1 MFGFNFDRK
10 TLFIIIGVLL
20 ISTVLTMG
28 SYNILITIL
37 TLPGVIIAI
46 SFHEFAHAFAAERLG
61 DSTPRN
67 QGRLTLNPS
76 AHLDPVGIFLLIFAH
91 IGWGKPVQ
99 INPNNFSTKSK
110 EAGEAIVSL
119 AGPVMNFILAVIFT
133 IVFYII
139 YLTNPAVVLEM
150 FLSSTIQGMS
160 FMSLI
165 ALTVYYAIIVNIGL
179 GVFNLIP
186 IPPLDGSKI
195 FLRVL
200 PYKAQ
205 RWISK
210 NESMIYFIFLLLWIT
225 NILSYIVSPVINWIQ
240 KGIFY
245 LVGLIFSIFI

>member
-10 TLFIIIGVLL
+10 TLFIIIGILL
-20 ISTVLTMG
+20 LLTLLNMG
-28 SYNILITIL
+28 SYNILVTIL

-46 SFHEFAHAFAAERLG
+46 SFHEFAHAFAADRLG
-61 DSTPRN
+61 DRTPRN
-67 QGRLTLNPS
+67 QGRLTLNPG
-76 AHLDPVGIFLLIFAH
+76 AHLDPVGIILLIFAH

-110 EAGEAIVSL
+110 DAGEAIVSI
-119 AGPVMNFILAVIFT
+119 AGPVMNFILAIIFT
-133 IVFYII
+133 IIFYII
-139 YLTNPAVVLEM
+139 SITNPSVVLEM
-150 FLSSTIQGMS
+150 FISTTIQGMS

-195 FLRVL
+195 FLKVL

-205 RWISK
+205 RWIDEHQ
-210 NESMIYFIFLLLWIT
+210 NMIYLIFILLWIT
-225 NILSYIVSPVINWIQ
+225 SILGYIVSPIISWIQ

-245 LVGLIFSIFI
+245 LVGLVFSLFI